1 MPTVTEK
8 VAQNTLLAAVARVAM
23 VVTLPM
29 LLMGAGYMG
38 ALTNTVAAH
47 TTDLA
52 LLRQEQDATDK
63 RLDAM
68 DNRTQAILEAL
79 NKLTTDMATTKTDA
93 GYLRDWVEE
102 LKRQARSP

>member
-1 MPTVTEK
+1 MATVTEK

-23 VVTLPM
+23 VVTLPL

-38 ALTNTVAAH
+38 ALANTVNTH

-52 LLRQEQDATDK
+52 LLHQEQDATDK
-63 RLDAM
+63 RLDQM
-68 DNRTQAILEAL
+68 DIRTQAILDVL
-79 NKLTTDMATTKTDA
+79 GRLTTDVATTKTDV
-93 GYLRDWVEE
+93 GYLRNWVEE